1 MAAQI
6 FGRPRVNIAL
16 ENGDSHKISG
26 ELKPRFSEYHCGNSV
41 HMPEVDGLFRL
52 IRLELEIRKFSSTTY
67 RFLSQISNLIK
78 QEDVISIEKLCSK
91 CRSSLDIDTQGGL
104 TEFISYKPDEIS
116 KSIMPFILLNI
127 EKGQTTVPVRYV
139 ACVHSKQY
147 VLTYV
152 IIFCLFTRKM

>member
-1 MAAQI
+1 M
-6 FGRPRVNIAL
+6 
-16 ENGDSHKISG
+16 
-26 ELKPRFSEYHCGNSV
+26 
-41 HMPEVDGLFRL
+41 
-52 IRLELEIRKFSSTTY
+52 
-67 RFLSQISNLIK
+67 SQISNLIK

-104 TEFISYKPDEIS
+104 TEFISYKPDEIT

-147 VLTYV
+147 TNLCYHFLSFYEENVACKQTYD
-152 IIFCLFTRKM
+152 KD